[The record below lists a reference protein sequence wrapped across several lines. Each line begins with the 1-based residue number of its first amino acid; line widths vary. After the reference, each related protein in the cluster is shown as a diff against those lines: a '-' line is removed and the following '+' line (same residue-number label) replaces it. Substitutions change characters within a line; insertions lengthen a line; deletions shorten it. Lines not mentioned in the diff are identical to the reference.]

1 MDHQHV
7 SPTGQVEVAPR
18 ALDYL
23 LSLSST
29 PLCIV
34 TDNEI
39 RAANLP
45 FQDVIGSSEP
55 LVGEPIESICDLP
68 ELDSSSGPI
77 ELTIRIQNSGKWLE
91 APVQL
96 RPMATHDGWII
107 ELRTDAIG
115 DGSVPIGSHAT
126 RLRHIGELAA
136 GVAHDANNAL
146 TTVIGRLLR
155 IKARGHLPSNLRSDL
170 DIIEA
175 ASRHAALI
183 LQRIQTLSRP
193 EAESAL
199 ELVPLAEL
207 VEEVAQFVDSQL
219 PSRVLLDI
227 DIAHTPDTLASR
239 HELLE
244 VVLNLTR
251 NAIDA
256 VATDGGLVTL
266 RVSLEDDQPVLE
278 VADTGPGIPN
288 EIREQIFT
296 PFFSTKGAGGTG
308 LGLSVS
314 RQLLKQIGASIELDQ
329 ASDKGSTFRVLFKPN
344 TTQRAPASR
353 TISRRHL
360 RVLVVDDDDNVGAL
374 LEELLRAEE
383 HEVTRASSGA
393 EALSIVRNTTL
404 DLVLTDLDLPETHG
418 LELAQELR
426 AIHPTA
432 VIGLVTGWPLSLE
445 ERSRATEVVDFVL
458 GKPFTLAE
466 LKLTLG
472 RVQTITQD
480 EA

>member
-7 SPTGQVEVAPR
+7 STTGQVEVAPR

-34 TDNEI
+34 TNNEI

-77 ELTIRIQNSGKWLE
+77 ELTIPIQNSGKWLD

-96 RPMATHDGWII
+96 RPIATHDGWII
-107 ELRTDAIG
+107 ELPTDAIG

-193 EAESAL
+193 GAESGL

-227 DIAHTPDTLASR
+227 DIAHTPDTLATR

-266 RVSLEDDQPVLE
+266 RVSLDNDQPVLE
-278 VADTGPGIPN
+278 VTDTGPTDSAPKKAA
-288 EIREQIFT
+288 
-296 PFFSTKGAGGTG
+296 S
-308 LGLSVS
+308 SV
-314 RQLLKQIGASIELDQ
+314 
-329 ASDKGSTFRVLFKPN
+329 
-344 TTQRAPASR
+344 PAAWSL
-353 TISRRHL
+353 SRR
-360 RVLVVDDDDNVGAL
+360 NVP
-374 LEELLRAEE
+374 RSSSK
-383 HEVTRASSGA
+383 VTSTSGSGA
-393 EALSIVRNTTL
+393 QVSLSFN
-404 DLVLTDLDLPETHG
+404 
-418 LELAQELR
+418 
-426 AIHPTA
+426 
-432 VIGLVTGWPLSLE
+432 
-445 ERSRATEVVDFVL
+445 AT
-458 GKPFTLAE
+458 P
-466 LKLTLG
+466 
-472 RVQTITQD
+472 R
-480 EA
+480 